1 MDSAR
6 FFDMLNDN
14 DFVILRIIRV
24 GYFFREVFTVWNITF
39 MLQIFLKDV
48 DMLQKGYYNSSVNK

>member
-1 MDSAR
+1 
-6 FFDMLNDN
+6 MLNDN

-24 GYFFREVFTVWNITF
+24 GYFFREVFTENITF
-39 MLQIFLKDV
+39 VLQIFLKYV

>member
-1 MDSAR
+1 MYEFRRSKKFYRIRAR

-24 GYFFREVFTVWNITF
+24 GYFFREVFTA
-39 MLQIFLKDV
+39 
-48 DMLQKGYYNSSVNK
+48 